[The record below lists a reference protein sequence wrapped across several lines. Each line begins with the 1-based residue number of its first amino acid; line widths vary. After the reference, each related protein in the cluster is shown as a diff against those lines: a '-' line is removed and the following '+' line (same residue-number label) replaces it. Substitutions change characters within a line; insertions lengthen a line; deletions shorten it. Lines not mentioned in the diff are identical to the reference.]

1 MYNSSTFIKYWI
13 NYRISMKFRIEMSAL
28 KVEERIL
35 GLVLVSQI

>member
-1 MYNSSTFIKYWI
+1 
-13 NYRISMKFRIEMSAL
+13 MKFRIEMSAL